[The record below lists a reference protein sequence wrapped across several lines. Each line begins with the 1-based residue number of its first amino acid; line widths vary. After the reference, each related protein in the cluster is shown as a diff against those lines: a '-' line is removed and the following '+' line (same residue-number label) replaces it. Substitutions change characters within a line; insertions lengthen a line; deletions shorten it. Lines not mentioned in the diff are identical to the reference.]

1 MATDLSNVALPKVEA
16 EPINDLP
23 AIEKLNI
30 SGAQAVIDP
39 FAAEEEV
46 LDNLM
51 TLDNIAEESK
61 IARPRNVSG
70 NSLTSSD
77 GDVEPVLDDGVT
89 AADLDIS
96 TVQTNNNNQE
106 PRSVFYFYQSND
118 GQPIFLHALNVQMLV
133 KEFGSLENCPE
144 TINAEILEKESTV
157 MNEELRDRLR
167 YLRHLPIAST
177 FEVTELD
184 ISKLV
189 SKQTVQCFK
198 EQLEKRRRTRARKS
212 REEKRREKKIKHEE
226 ARMMGFPGS
235 MVRVES
241 DYFTSGQ
248 LSESDQSDHFPTCT
262 SNEIEEASAS
272 VPPDNGA
279 ISFAKVSLVIF
290 LTTKI

>member
-272 VPPDNGA
+272 VLPDNGT
-279 ISFAKVSLVIF
+279 ISFAKVSLF
-290 LTTKI
+290 